1 MNRTA
6 FVTTLLILD
15 AVSSRAGT
23 FVPTPYLPRDHV
35 NVLTR
40 QVANEQFSRDLMGAP
55 YATVVIGHVD
65 VYDRFPYLESRYF
78 QFVSD
83 PAWNRVLMGEM
94 GAGVDAYNGASGRFG
109 MLNGP
114 RGLATDARA
123 RIFIAD
129 TGNNRV
135 LAFRVVTEY
144 DHVTLDPLFSID
156 NLARPYGVA
165 FSDGGTPLETND
177 DHIYVAN
184 TGRNEVRA
192 YDLDDRGAR
201 FTHALGDLGSGEG
214 RFAGPMAVAVGRRNG
229 ANTGDVYVADAHNG
243 RIVHL
248 QDRGTTFTW
257 TDEKKGVGLVTSL
270 DTDSWG
276 NVYAS
281 APQSGSV
288 VKLSPT
294 LDALAG
300 YTSGIERPRDFH
312 VVFSDVR
319 DHRDGTERVA
329 GHGTGVL
336 VEDWNG
342 QHGIRMLNLGVDI
355 SSAHTAAQNAAFTL
369 NITDRASV
377 TADLVDP
384 SSGAV
389 LARHDAGVLDAGAHT
404 VAFAATDYTQ
414 AWSAGEYRAV
424 VHARSTYEHGDQAS
438 VEVPVKLTNSGS
450 PALPNRLT
458 LLGNSP
464 NPFNPETTIR
474 FVVPAGSQRDYSV
487 RIYDVAGRLVRELA
501 SGRIDAGAHDVRWD
515 GTDSRGAVVGSG
527 VYLYRV
533 SAGREVQNGKMV
545 LLK

>member
-6 FVTTLLILD
+6 FITTLLLLD
-15 AVSSRAGT
+15 AATCRAGT

-35 NVLTR
+35 SVLTR
-40 QVANEQFSRDLMGAP
+40 EVANQQFSRDLMGAP

-94 GAGVDAYNGASGRFG
+94 GAGVDAYDGAGAKFG
-109 MLNGP
+109 TLNAP
-114 RGLATDARA
+114 RGLSTDGRA
-123 RIFIAD
+123 RVFIAD
-129 TGNNRV
+129 TGNDRV

-144 DHVTLDPLFSID
+144 DHVTLDPLFAITD
-156 NLARPYGVA
+156 LARPYGVA
-165 FSDGGTPLETND
+165 FSDGGTPFDTND
-177 DHIYVAN
+177 DHLYIAN
-184 TGRNEVRA
+184 TGKNEVRA
-192 YDLDDRGAR
+192 YQLDDRGAR
-201 FTHALGDLGSGEG
+201 FAHATGDLGSGVG
-214 RFAGPMAVAVGRRNG
+214 RFAGPMAITVGRTDG
-229 ANTGDVYVADAHNG
+229 ANNAEVYVADAHNA
-243 RIVHL
+243 RIVRLH
-248 QDRGTTFTW
+248 DDGGSFAW
-257 TDEKKGVGLVTSL
+257 SGEKKGLGLVTSL
-270 DTDSWG
+270 DTDAWG
-276 NVYAS
+276 NVYAA

-288 VKLSPT
+288 MKLSPA

-300 YTSGIERPRDFH
+300 YSSGIERPRDFH
-312 VVFSDVR
+312 VVFEDVQ
-319 DHRDGTERVA
+319 DHRNGSERVS
-329 GHGTGVL
+329 GRGTGVL

-342 QHGIRMLNLGVDI
+342 NHGIRMLNLGVDI
-355 SSAHTAAQNAAFTL
+355 TSARAAQPSAFTL
-369 NITDRASV
+369 SITDRAAV

-384 SSGAV
+384 ASGETI
-389 LARHDAGVLDAGAHT
+389 ARHDAGVLDAGAHT
-404 VAFAATDYTQ
+404 IAFAPGDYSS
-414 AWSAGEYRAV
+414 AYSAGEYRAV

-438 VEVPVKLTNSGS
+438 VEIAVKLATGGAPS
-450 PALPNRLT
+450 LPSRLT

-474 FVVPAGSQRDYSV
+474 FVVPAGSRRDYSV

-515 GTDSRGAVVGSG
+515 GTDDHGATASSG

-533 SAGREVQNGKMV
+533 SAGNETQHGKMV